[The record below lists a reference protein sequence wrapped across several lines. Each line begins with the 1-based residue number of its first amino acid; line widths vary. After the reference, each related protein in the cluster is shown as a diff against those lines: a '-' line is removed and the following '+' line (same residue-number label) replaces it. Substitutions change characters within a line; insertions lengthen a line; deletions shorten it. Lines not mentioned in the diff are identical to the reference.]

1 MFKEF
6 QLPDGTVAESAADV
20 DRYIKQSGAAMA
32 SDYSDGYFKNRRFFS
47 EKAQDDELHS
57 DFIQQLKKEIWLN
70 DRH

>member
-47 EKAQDDELHS
+47 EKAQDDELHY